1 MNPQC
6 CRLCD
11 QAIDVDSADL
21 CPKCFT
27 MAEQINF
34 LIENHSEKA
43 RYFLGN
49 KFNEIADRENPST
62 DRRKNKYRPPKGP
75 HTPDRRVRIRR
86 IGHAPDSPKRRKTD
100 LSE

>member
-1 MNPQC
+1 
-6 CRLCD
+6 
-11 QAIDVDSADL
+11 
-21 CPKCFT
+21 

-34 LIENHSEKA
+34 LIENHSEEA
-43 RYFLGN
+43 RYFLGS

-62 DRRKNKYRPPKGP
+62 DRRKNKYRPPQGP

>member
-34 LIENHSEKA
+34 LIENHSEEA
-43 RYFLGN
+43 RYFLGS

-62 DRRKNKYRPPKGP
+62 DRRKNKYRPPQGP